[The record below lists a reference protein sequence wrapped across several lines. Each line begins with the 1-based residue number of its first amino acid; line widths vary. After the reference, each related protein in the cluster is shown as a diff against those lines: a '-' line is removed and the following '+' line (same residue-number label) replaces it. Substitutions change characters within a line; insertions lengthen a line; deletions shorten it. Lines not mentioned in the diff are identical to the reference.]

1 MFNDT
6 SIIKEVNILNK
17 VICYLLVIL
26 ILIICKDNLYII
38 LSNIFLLLI
47 TKQYIKLFK
56 FNIIVTFLILL
67 NLFFPHFLWIIKLC
81 VLIIYTILLS
91 KVTKLS
97 ELRYV
102 IEVTLYRFKNKK
114 ITYKLF
120 YSIYFIKNF
129 KKYIKRMI
137 ILKDDYSIPL
147 SFKFII
153 FILKQAYI
161 KAKNDKKDFIIINN
175 KRFYNISSNRTYID
189 KIRWESWDTNYLI
202 CHIVI
207 LIITFFY
214 GR

>member
-1 MFNDT
+1 MCINMFNDT

-102 IEVTLYRFKNKK
+102 IEVSLYRFKNN
-114 ITYKLF
+114 YCN
-120 YSIYFIKNF
+120 FIKIV
-129 KKYIKRMI
+129 K
-137 ILKDDYSIPL
+137 S
-147 SFKFII
+147 
-153 FILKQAYI
+153 
-161 KAKNDKKDFIIINN
+161 KNTRYD
-175 KRFYNISSNRTYID
+175 
-189 KIRWESWDTNYLI
+189 WL
-202 CHIVI
+202 
-207 LIITFFY
+207 
-214 GR
+214 